1 MVGLIIAVTSLL
13 SSFILPFD
21 MAIRALKLFTLP
33 VLILYPVGIFIY
45 GRVIVG
51 AQRKYRMESELMSL
65 NSELEELVK
74 VRTAQV
80 GDVNRGLVEEIQ
92 MRKQTEEAL
101 KEAEKVANSAN
112 KMKSDFLANMSH
124 EIRTPLNAIIG
135 YTHLL
140 DKTDLN
146 EKQKNFVAKM
156 DSSSANLLNIVNDI
170 LDFSKIEAGKV
181 DYEPRPVN
189 LYRLYDKLMDTISF
203 ESLKKELSL
212 DITLEE
218 SAPEWVI
225 SDENHYSQVMLNVMA
240 NAVKFTHKGGVSINV
255 KIIDEEGKVYIRT
268 VIEDTGIGVKKRATK
283 YHL

>member
-268 VIEDTGIGVKKRATK
+268 VIEDTGIGVKKK
-283 YHL
+283 SN

>member
-124 EIRTPLNAIIG
+124 EIRTPPLNAIIG

-203 ESLKKELSL
+203 ESLKK
-212 DITLEE
+212 
-218 SAPEWVI
+218 
-225 SDENHYSQVMLNVMA
+225 
-240 NAVKFTHKGGVSINV
+240 
-255 KIIDEEGKVYIRT
+255 RT
-268 VIEDTGIGVKKRATK
+268 
-283 YHL
+283 